1 LKIFS
6 GGYTPGSP
14 FKGRGGEGRKER
26 TEGERR
32 GLGTQ
37 LGRRGVVWDREGEEG
52 MRVIQRKG
60 RGREGKGREGK
71 GREGKGGEEGRRR
84 KMTWPPKKNSWIR
97 HCFKLMDKKT
107 WCNEELFSLRLKCA
121 KIHLQASTISKTLA
135 GLYPSYK
142 RELLISYV
150 RLLCK

>member
-6 GGYTPGSP
+6 GGYTPGPP
-14 FKGRGGEGRKER
+14 FKRRGGEGRKGR

-60 RGREGKGREGK
+60 KGREG
-71 GREGKGGEEGRRR
+71 REGRGGRRR
-84 KMTWPPKKNSWIR
+84 KMTWPPR
-97 HCFKLMDKKT
+97 
-107 WCNEELFSLRLKCA
+107 
-121 KIHLQASTISKTLA
+121 KIPGSATVLN
-135 GLYPSYK
+135 
-142 RELLISYV
+142 
-150 RLLCK
+150 